1 MVVRGVYTKAEE
13 AMMAEWAERLDKQVG
28 WLGETP
34 SLQHPYPVFHRVASR
49 DLVRHMACAAD
60 CWNPLWSDERYA
72 RNTRWGGIIALPMF
86 LNCISHGGT
95 TAYILEVPPEV
106 GVGRTS
112 VCHCYE
118 FFKPIYVGDSFR
130 VFIGRHKL
138 EDITRPE
145 KSANRRFKYNVEV
158 NYINQRDELV
168 GIFRRA
174 DITEI
179 LPPGTEVE
187 KKDLKFTEEYVYT
200 DEDIAAIDRLYD
212 AEEIRG
218 AEIRYWEDV
227 SIGDALKPVV
237 MGPITSWDSVI
248 GIQSYGIGL
257 FPMIEVRRKT
267 GERVMTDPVT
277 KIPHKSV
284 EFHLSDEGAQMMGA
298 SSTTLF
304 PATFEYLMC
313 RLITNWM
320 GDDGFLRG
328 LEWQK
333 LTNVPIGDTIFGSG
347 KVVKKYVNENG
358 DYLVDLNIRVES
370 VRGYTGYVATATVSL
385 LSKEKVLKLPYSN
398 PRP

>member
-1 MVVRGVYTKAEE
+1 MAVRGVYTQAEE
-13 AMMAEWAERLDKQVG
+13 AMISEWYARVNSQVG

-34 SLQHPYPVFHRVASR
+34 SLQHPYPVFHRVASK
-49 DLVRHMACAAD
+49 DLVLHMAFAAD
-60 CWNPLWSDERYA
+60 CWNPLWSDEKYA

-95 TAYILEVPPEV
+95 TDYILRVPAEI
-106 GVGRTS
+106 GINMTS

-118 FFKPIYVGDSFR
+118 FFKPIYIGDSFR

-138 EDITRPE
+138 EDMTRQE
-145 KSANRRFKYNVEV
+145 DSANRKFKYNVEV

-179 LPPGTEVE
+179 LPPNTGVPGN
-187 KKDLKFTEEYVYT
+187 LKFTHEHVYS
-200 DEDIAAIDRLYD
+200 DEDIKAIDRLYD
-212 AEEIRG
+212 AEDIRG
-218 AEIRYWEDV
+218 AKIRYWEDV
-227 SIGDALKPVV
+227 SEGDELKPVV

-267 GERVMTDPVT
+267 GDRVVIDPAT
-277 KIPHKSV
+277 LIPHKSV
-284 EFHLSDEGAQMMGA
+284 EFHLSEEGAKMLGA

-304 PATFEYLMC
+304 PATFEYLIC

-328 LEWQK
+328 LEWRK
-333 LTNVPIGDTIFGSG
+333 MTNVPIGDTIFGTG
-347 KVVKKYVNENG
+347 KVIRKYVDEKGN
-358 DYLVDLNIRVES
+358 YLVDLNVCVES
-370 VRGYTGYVATATVSL
+370 IRGYTGYVGTATVSL
-385 LSKEKVLKLPYSN
+385 LSREKVLK
-398 PRP
+398 